1 MINKDLVKFRFNK
14 SVKTYNETAVI
25 QKEMAKKLT
34 DKIIVF
40 CNNRFDKI
48 FEFGAGTGFLSQNI
62 VNQIEFNE
70 YYANDIIEES
80 EYCIKNII
88 NTAKFLSG
96 DIEKI
101 DISEKFDLVVSNAV
115 VQWVSDLDELLHKI
129 RTNLS
134 DDGYFAFT
142 TFGEQNYHEIR
153 ETTGVS
159 LDYLKTETLKEKYSA
174 EFEIVFFE
182 ESIQTLFFNTPLDVL
197 KHIKNS
203 GTNSVKTANWTMSKL
218 KTFDEFYKKS
228 FSSGNKVLLTYHPIF
243 VVLKAK

>member
-1 MINKDLVKFRFNK
+1 MINKELIKFRFNK
-14 SVKTYNETAVI
+14 SVKTYNETAII

-34 DKIIVF
+34 DKTISF
-40 CNNRFDKI
+40 CGNSFDKV

-62 VNQIEFNE
+62 VNQIKFNE

-101 DISEKFDLVVSNAV
+101 DITEKFDLVVSNAV
-115 VQWVSDLDELLHKI
+115 VQWVHDLDELLNKI

-134 DDGYFAFT
+134 DGGYFAFT

-159 LDYLKTETLKEKYSA
+159 LDYLKTETLKEKCNA
-174 EFEIVFFE
+174 KFEIVSFE
-182 ESIQTLFFNTPLDVL
+182 ENVQTLFFDTPLEVL
-197 KHIKNS
+197 KHIKK
-203 GTNSVKTANWTMSKL
+203 VIKL
-218 KTFDEFYKKS
+218 
-228 FSSGNKVLLTYHPIF
+228 
-243 VVLKAK
+243 LKNPYFIRNFRPFPFREGL

>member
-1 MINKDLVKFRFNK
+1 MINKELIKFRFNK
-14 SVKTYNETAVI
+14 SVKTYNETAII

-34 DKIIVF
+34 DKTISF
-40 CNNRFDKI
+40 CGSSFDKV

-62 VNQIEFNE
+62 VNQIKFNE

-101 DISEKFDLVVSNAV
+101 NITEKFDLVVSNAV
-115 VQWVSDLDELLHKI
+115 VQWVSDLDELLLKI
-129 RTNLS
+129 RSNLS
-134 DDGYFAFT
+134 DNGYFAFT

-159 LDYLKTETLKEKYSA
+159 LDYLKTETLKEKCNA
-174 EFEIVFFE
+174 KFEIISFE
-182 ESIQTLFFNTPLDVL
+182 ESIQTLFFDTPLEVL

-203 GTNSVKTANWTMSKL
+203 GTNSIKSTNWTMSKL
-218 KTFDEFYKKS
+218 KVFNDFYRKS
-228 FSSGNKVLLTYHPIF
+228 FSSGNKVILTYHPIF
-243 VVLKAK
+243 VILKAK

>member
-1 MINKDLVKFRFNK
+1 MINKELIKFRFNK
-14 SVKTYNETAVI
+14 SVKTYNETAII

-34 DKIIVF
+34 DKTISF
-40 CNNRFDKI
+40 CGNSFDKV

-62 VNQIEFNE
+62 VNQIKFNE

-101 DISEKFDLVVSNAV
+101 DITEKFDLVVSNAV
-115 VQWVSDLDELLHKI
+115 VQWVHDLDELLNKI

-134 DDGYFAFT
+134 DGGYFAFT

-159 LDYLKTETLKEKYSA
+159 LDYLKTETLKEKCNA
-174 EFEIVFFE
+174 KFEIVSFE
-182 ESIQTLFFNTPLDVL
+182 ENVQTLFFDTPLEVL

-203 GTNSVKTANWTMSKL
+203 GTNSIKSTNWTMTKL
-218 KTFDEFYKKS
+218 KAFDDFYRKS
-228 FSSGNKVLLTYHPIF
+228 FSSCNKVILTYHPIF
-243 VVLKAK
+243 VILKAK